1 METKILTLKTNH
13 SLIGKVDCVDAQT
26 VIIKEPV
33 QVFMQPTKDGM
44 QMGFGPFLDYCT
56 EHSTGIKL
64 SMNDVLCITTPV
76 LELENQYNQVFG
88 SGITIATSI
97 PKV

>member
-1 METKILTLKTNH
+1 MEVKIITLKTNH
-13 SLIGKVDCVDAQT
+13 SLIGKVDCAYAEY

-33 QVFMQPTKDGM
+33 QVFMQPSKDGM
-44 QMGFGPFLDYCT
+44 QMGFGPFLDYSK
-56 EHSTGIKL
+56 EHSTGIKI
-64 SMNDVLCITTPV
+64 SMNDVLCITTPI

-97 PKV
+97 PNV